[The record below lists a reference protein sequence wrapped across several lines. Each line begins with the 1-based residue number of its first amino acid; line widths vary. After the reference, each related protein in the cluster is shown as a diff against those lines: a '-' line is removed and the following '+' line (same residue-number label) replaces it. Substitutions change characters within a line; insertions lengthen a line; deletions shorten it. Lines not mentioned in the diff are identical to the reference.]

1 MVTLAT
7 ASDCSDYSLIYI
19 ADNEDLLIES
29 LPNIL
34 DQVIAFIRV
43 MPWNWVSK
51 KGWCKTGDAVITQ
64 GNQMECTWFYNWDA
78 SSKRDYNMEYVP
90 EKWGL
95 YWPSTSTIRSQKN
108 VSHLIGHNEP
118 DHTEQSNVSVDQA
131 VAQWPELMQTGLR
144 LGAPATTD
152 FSWLYDFMTKCKN
165 NNYRVD
171 YVVIHAYWES
181 LTPQQ
186 WYNRLK
192 EVYDK
197 TGRPI

>member
-1 MVTLAT
+1 
-7 ASDCSDYSLIYI
+7 
-19 ADNEDLLIES
+19 
-29 LPNIL
+29 
-34 DQVIAFIRV
+34 
-43 MPWNWVSK
+43 
-51 KGWCKTGDAVITQ
+51 
-64 GNQMECTWFYNWDA
+64 MECTWFYNWDA

-197 TGRPI
+197 TGRPIWIKEWNNGASWTDEYWPDGWQEAYAKQKKELSAILNVLDTAHFVERYSLYRSEERRVGKEC